1 MLKKILKKVGL
12 SLGGVLL
19 ILLLIF
25 FFWLG
30 SVAKI
35 IIENAGSDFLG
46 TPVKIKSL
54 SIHPLKGTVDL
65 QLFSLQTHDGF
76 KEKNTLTLD
85 SLQLSIDPSSLF
97 SDTIVI
103 HKIQLNN
110 PRFYYEQGE
119 HSDNISAI
127 IKHIKKNSK
136 PEKPKPESE
145 STSKKIIVEQL
156 LIPQIFIDVTNTEHP
171 EHNIQLTAKDLS
183 FSTKTG
189 KLHLGNISI
198 TNPEKIKSPHLFTLD
213 SADIDIDTD
222 SLFSDSTIIQKI
234 VLSTPQLFFEK
245 NETTDTATEYTAI
258 IRALLSEKTAD
269 TSVSTTPTPPDD
281 SPAPVQLNALEI
293 QHFQLYFVHPP
304 NPKQNVHAGFKTLH
318 FSFQNGRLKI
328 DQLALSNPP
337 TIQTPNLFELKSAEL
352 QLPKN
357 LLTSTKP
364 FIIQNAHLSQP
375 SLFLEHNFDT
385 GTVPEWRS
393 ILQSFT
399 QKTPTTTAAKPNPKP
414 TTNPSPSP
422 LRLQNIQI
430 DDIQLKTINTAA
442 INPPTQ
448 PQTHASI
455 KQISGK
461 LADGKLSV
469 HHIKIVN
476 ARGFLQTNFF
486 ELAEIQATF
495 NPASLHH
502 APFTV
507 SEIVLY
513 NPTINLE
520 QTKTQGNII
529 EWKKSLRQFFPPNK
543 SKAPQQE
550 TEKTVAVSSDPV
562 FHLEK
567 LTVTNILV
575 NMTSPLVE
583 PKMLAKFAGKINPM
597 NLLRTEPLP
606 PVSSSKTMTLL
617 SVKKS
622 TIEPPKGLVQIN
634 ELKLANPPGFSGEQ
648 MIALEEIQIDFLP
661 KSFRSQTI
669 QIKNILINKPR
680 ITYERQFSVDN
691 FQVFP
696 EFLMASINEPKPS
709 IPHRA
714 LLAPPITE
722 EPQDGKK
729 VIITHILIQDGL
741 VHAKISK
748 LPTAPIPLPKITLND
763 IGKDKGGASIPQA
776 LSQIYVSFYD
786 GMMNSV
792 SKVTGVVKNTLTGI
806 TSFGTE
812 TIGGIAGGISGTIK
826 KILPFKKSDTTE
838 TTKK

>member
-19 ILLLIF
+19 ISLLIF

-30 SVAKI
+30 SIAKI
-35 IIENAGSDFLG
+35 IIENTGSDFLG

-65 QLFSLQTHDGF
+65 QLLSLQTHDGF

-85 SLQLSIDPSSLF
+85 SLKLSIDPASLF

-103 HKIQLNN
+103 HKIQLTN
-110 PRFYYEQGE
+110 PHFYYEQGE
-119 HSDNISAI
+119 HSNNISAI
-127 IKHIKKNSK
+127 IEHIKKNSD
-136 PEKPKPESE
+136 PSKPKTESE

-171 EHNIQLTAKDLS
+171 EHNIQLTVKNLS

-258 IRALLSEKTAD
+258 IRALLSAKTAD
-269 TSVSTTPTPPDD
+269 TSVSTTSTPPDD

-328 DQLALSNPP
+328 DQLTLSNPP
-337 TIQTPNLFELKSAEL
+337 TIQTPNLLELKSAEL

-364 FIIQNAHLSQP
+364 FTIQNAHLSQP
-375 SLFLEHNFDT
+375 YLFLEHNFDT
-385 GTVPEWRS
+385 GSVPEWRA
-393 ILQSFT
+393 ILQSLT
-399 QKTPTTTAAKPNPKP
+399 QKTATTTATKPNPKP
-414 TTNPSPSP
+414 AAKPTTSP

-461 LADGKLSV
+461 LTDGKLSI
-469 HHIKIVN
+469 HQIRIVN
-476 ARGFLQTNFF
+476 AQGFLQTNFF

-495 NPASLHH
+495 NPASLHLT
-502 APFTV
+502 PFTV
-507 SEIVLY
+507 NEIVLY

-529 EWKKSLRQFFPPNK
+529 AWKKSLHQFFPSNK
-543 SKAPQQE
+543 STPPQKE
-550 TEKTVAVSSDPV
+550 TEKTVAVSSDPA

-583 PKMLAKFAGKINPM
+583 PKMLTRFAGKINPKK
-597 NLLRTEPLP
+597 LLRTEPLP

-617 SVKKS
+617 SIKKS
-622 TIEPPKGLVQIN
+622 TIEPPKGLVQID
-634 ELKLANPPGFSGEQ
+634 ELKLANPPGFSLAH
-648 MIALEEIQIDFLP
+648 MLALEDIRINFSP
-661 KSFRSQTI
+661 KSFHTKTI
-669 QIKNILINKPR
+669 QIKDILINKPR
-680 ITYERQFSVDN
+680 VSFERQFSVDN

-696 EFLMASINEPKPS
+696 EFLMASISEPKTTV
-709 IPHRA
+709 PHRA
-714 LLAPPITE
+714 LLAPPL
-722 EPQDGKK
+722 PQTTQDEKK
-729 VIITHILIQDGL
+729 VIITHILIQGGNI
-741 VHAKISK
+741 HTKISK
-748 LPTAPIPLPKITLND
+748 LPSIPIPLPKIVLTD
-763 IGKDKGGASIPQA
+763 IGKEEGGTSIQNA
-776 LSQIYVSFYD
+776 LTRLYSSFYD
-786 GMMNSV
+786 RVMNSV
-792 SKVTGVVKNTLTGI
+792 SRVTGVAKNTLKGVTAFGKGTVGEI
-806 TSFGTE
+806 T
-812 TIGGIAGGISGTIK
+812 GGISGTLK
-826 KILPFKKSDTTE
+826 KILPFKKSDP
-838 TTKK
+838 TKSPKK